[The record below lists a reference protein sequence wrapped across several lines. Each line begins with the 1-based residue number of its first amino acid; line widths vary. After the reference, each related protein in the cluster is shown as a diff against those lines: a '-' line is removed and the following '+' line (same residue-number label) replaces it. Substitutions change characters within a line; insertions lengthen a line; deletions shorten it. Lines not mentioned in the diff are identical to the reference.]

1 VGLPGLAL
9 SEKPEHLAGTI
20 TFIRIPFPQPY
31 TVETIELPKG
41 KTQQLVQAT
50 IDRPEIRDFCYS
62 PDGTYFLVTM
72 GSGDNWYANT
82 EIYIGE
88 KGCKKLKKLTDNNI
102 YDGDPAWSPD
112 GKRIALTRGWG
123 IDGRV
128 LVIDLGLG
136 QEQQVPTIGLRITRF
151 PAWLPDSRRLVVT
164 AKPLDSD
171 HGMWGFAE
179 INISKGAVRWLYK
192 GNFLGDH
199 PSVSPDGT
207 KIAFILQKR
216 PKRTLMSYIRR
227 TGPDWVYR
235 IKILDLNAERIR
247 PVGDGPEGFEQDL
260 LSVWSPDG
268 KQLAWFRRN
277 KKKRTFQVLVY
288 NFEVKKLQKIRLPGD
303 TPGGYSLVWSPD
315 GKHLACVTSEQP
327 QSYTLRVVTLK
338 SGKSREVLT
347 SKSQIQLLYWHKSE
361 TTLARRVYSNKYQF
375 LNMEN

>member
-1 VGLPGLAL
+1 VGLPSLAL
-9 SEKPEHLAGTI
+9 SEKPEHFAGTI
-20 TFIRIPFPQPY
+20 TFIRLPFPQPY
-31 TVETIELPKG
+31 TVERIDLATG

-82 EIYIGE
+82 EIYISE

-112 GKRIALTRGWG
+112 GKRIAFTRGFG
-123 IDGRV
+123 IAGRV
-128 LVIDLGLG
+128 LVLDLGLG
-136 QEQQVPTIGLRITRF
+136 QEQKVPTIGLRITRS

-171 HGMWGFAE
+171 HGMWGFVE
-179 INISKGAVRWLYK
+179 INISKGAVRWLYR
-192 GNFLGDH
+192 GNFLGGH
-199 PSVSPDGT
+199 PFVSPDGT
-207 KIAFILQKR
+207 RLACIVQSPRRNFDWRREHEFVYHVHVLNLNTEKMQPIGSGPIA
-216 PKRTLMSYIRR
+216 
-227 TGPDWVYR
+227 
-235 IKILDLNAERIR
+235 
-247 PVGDGPEGFEQDL
+247 FEQDL

-327 QSYTLRVVTLK
+327 QTYTLRVVTLK

-361 TTLARRVYSNKYQF
+361 TPLARRVYSNKYQF